1 MAHARSPALPDRRG
15 AGPACLYGRLL
26 RREGLRRTG
35 LHASLCRPYAWPD
48 ATVVQHGALRQSRE
62 AGCSPTPVEGAALN
76 CTSSAPRTPTQH
88 LRAHAGTGA
97 AARVA
102 GIGLNVMMIRN
113 APSPMIQE
121 PI

>member
-62 AGCSPTPVEGAALN
+62 AGCSPTPVEGAALSCASTAPGTPRN
-76 CTSSAPRTPTQH
+76 TFALTPAALPPAPAPQPVPPASA
-88 LRAHAGTGA
+88 
-97 AARVA
+97 
-102 GIGLNVMMIRN
+102 
-113 APSPMIQE
+113 
-121 PI
+121 